1 MIRLTRPSDLEA
13 VFSIYMDEGSV
24 PYLGYDPMPME
35 AFRPIYSALVD
46 SGEFHVLEKDGEVV
60 AFCRAT
66 RNVGRARH
74 GAYLGTFAVHP
85 RDRGSGL
92 AREFFE
98 TMIANLELE
107 GVLRVELL
115 VESDNPRAL
124 AFYRKLGFHHE
135 GTLRAAYKRSE
146 ATTYVDELL
155 LARLLGPLGR
165 AAEG

>member
-1 MIRLTRPSDLEA
+1 MIRLARPSDLEA
-13 VFSIYMDEGSV
+13 VFSIYMDESSV
-24 PYLGYDPMPME
+24 PFLSHDPMPLE
-35 AFRPIYSALVD
+35 EFRPIYSALVE

-66 RNVGRARH
+66 RHVGRARH

-85 RDRGSGL
+85 RERGSGL

-98 TMIANLELE
+98 TMIAKLEQE

-124 AFYRKLGFHHE
+124 AFYRKLGFQHE

-146 ATTYVDELL
+146 GATYVDELL
-155 LARLLGPLGR
+155 FARLLGPLAG
-165 AAEG
+165 AS